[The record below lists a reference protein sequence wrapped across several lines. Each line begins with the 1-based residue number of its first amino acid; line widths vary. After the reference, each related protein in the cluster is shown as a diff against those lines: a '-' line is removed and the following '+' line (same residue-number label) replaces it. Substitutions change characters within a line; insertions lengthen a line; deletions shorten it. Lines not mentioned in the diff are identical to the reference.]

1 MISWQTSCGHKKSL
15 ASDCFPVGCVR
26 AHSVHDAVG
35 LMTKKNPRKLDRP
48 GVDRLGRTPLHV
60 AANEGSFDDASRL
73 VRAGADLN
81 AQDDNGWTPL
91 HFAAQ
96 SGALQIASL
105 LLASGADVDRRD
117 SNGNSALFR
126 AVFSCTGDGTL
137 IAMLRAN
144 GADPVRENNHGV
156 SPVALS
162 RTIANRDVSKFFTD
176 LP

>member
-1 MISWQTSCGHKKSL
+1 
-15 ASDCFPVGCVR
+15 
-26 AHSVHDAVG
+26 
-35 LMTKKNPRKLDRP
+35 MTKKIAKKLERP

-60 AANEGSFDDASRL
+60 AAIEGSFEDASRL
-73 VRAGADLN
+73 VAAGADPN

-96 SGALQIASL
+96 SSALQIASL
-105 LLASGADVDRRD
+105 LLASGAEVDRRD

-137 IAMLRAN
+137 IAMLRAK
-144 GADPVRENNHGV
+144 GADSACENNHGV
-156 SPVALS
+156 SPVTLS
-162 RTIANRDVSKFFTD
+162 RTIANRDVSQFFSD